1 MGAIE
6 GTGLPS
12 LSRRSGPGLVPNLH
26 ATSSQLYAAI
36 PPWLCQPSHP
46 PLGVCST
53 FARAGF
59 LPSGEQ
65 GPSAG
70 ALPPAFPER
79 TLRGPAGAVA
89 TARSPSPRAP
99 PRPVLPGHHYLGS
112 PEGTFCCGSQVFP
125 HPQYYS
131 LNVSEERCCRELKPV
146 HSALFP
152 VKCDVCS
159 LDCTF
164 FTSWFKAQIPVIPIS
179 WGRFYYREQPSL
191 LSALPY
197 KTLLCRV
204 NLKDVS
210 ATLCTGPKLF

>member
-1 MGAIE
+1 MPLG
-6 GTGLPS
+6 
-12 LSRRSGPGLVPNLH
+12 SGPSPQSSCHLLTALH
-26 ATSSQLYAAI
+26 SDSALALPALPPASWCLLY
-36 PPWLCQPSHP
+36 LCQGRLSSLRRAG
-46 PLGVCST
+46 PLGWRS
-53 FARAGF
+53 
-59 LPSGEQ
+59 S
-65 GPSAG
+65 
-70 ALPPAFPER
+70 PAFPER